1 MGWCFFRF
9 RRRSGRQLW
18 GCCTMAGEVC
28 LFSRESGT
36 YRVKCHLSINRP
48 LEAKQA
54 KILMFIL
61 ASISLFLKIPYLNV
75 DFRSKFHLI
84 LDLQWVTLDQGR
96 TAHWLKLD
104 PMDMIRGLKR
114 GPCRQE
120 LQRGDQTCG
129 GPYSDCAGRRSSCP
143 SNFWNVRL
151 RC

>member
-1 MGWCFFRF
+1 MFFSF
-9 RRRSGRQLW
+9 PSSIWQAVVGLLHDGGRS
-18 GCCTMAGEVC
+18 VP
-28 LFSRESGT
+28 FPRESGT

-143 SNFWNVRL
+143 SNLWNVRL